1 MKGSP
6 NQMALAAS
14 LHRRLVIGAAALSLL
29 AMAGAAT
36 TLATTN
42 TQAQSPTNDA
52 LCAQQDAEP
61 DGVEAEGPDTDNIEL
76 ECGDQNEQDDGQE
89 AGETAE
95 QGERESDVSPA
106 SIPAAGQ

>member
-1 MKGSP
+1 
-6 NQMALAAS
+6 MALAAI

-42 TQAQSPTNDA
+42 TQAQSPNDA

-61 DGVEAEGPDTDNIEL
+61 DSAEAEGPDTDNVEL